1 MDKPAYTETS
11 TVGYKNMS
19 SKESIEFHFSH
30 PYPPPPNYLLTVG
43 PNSKLT
49 KSCQETFD
57 GPYLTFDSIKWN
69 DIFVIDIKIEAF
81 LTGVAQKVLNKSM
94 FSSNQ
99 KLLIQLHVGQ
109 SHHGEIIQEGFD
121 YFNQINANRVYKFER
136 DKKRIYLEY
145 NIIDNQ
151 IIYLTPLTNMKTDMF
166 CDIEIHTHQKQF
178 LPTYPYR
185 QTHIIIEKWSVRQ
198 DSNLHDTDLQSD
210 T

>member
-1 MDKPAYTETS
+1 MDELTYT
-11 TVGYKNMS
+11 YKNMFLE
-19 SKESIEFHFSH
+19 ESIGFRFSPH
-30 PYPPPPNYLLTVG
+30 ASLVEKTLTVG

-49 KSCQETFD
+49 KSCSETFD
-57 GPYLTFDSIKWN
+57 GPYLTFDYINWN
-69 DIFVIDIKIEAF
+69 DILVIDIKIEAF

-121 YFNQINANRVYKFER
+121 YFNQINSAVIEKEFGRGGR
-136 DKKRIYLEY
+136 KKRIYLEY

-166 CDIEIHTHQKQF
+166 CDIEIHTHQNQF

-185 QTHIIIEKWSVRQ
+185 QLHIIIEKWSVRQ